1 MNRFLELDD
10 LTDLSVLSI
19 LDLYVLAAS
28 SFIPETMQDMA
39 DELLLIAAGPED
51 RVHPSLRELTQDI
64 RRYGINDVEDLC
76 QLIADTSRDGIVLEV
91 QTPAPDYSYGT
102 YYTQFVAGDTYEE
115 AFMTA
120 LQWEQEFKES
130 MQ

>member
-19 LDLYVLAAS
+19 LD
-28 SFIPETMQDMA
+28 
-39 DELLLIAAGPED
+39 
-51 RVHPSLRELTQDI
+51 
-64 RRYGINDVEDLC
+64 
-76 QLIADTSRDGIVLEV
+76 
-91 QTPAPDYSYGT
+91 
-102 YYTQFVAGDTYEE
+102 QFVAGDTYEE

-120 LQWEQEFKES
+120 LQWEQEFKEM

>member
-10 LTDLSVLSI
+10 LTDLSVLSV

-28 SFIPETMQDMA
+28 SFIPETVQDMV
-39 DELLLIAAGPED
+39 DELLFIAAGPED
-51 RVHPSLRELTQDI
+51 RVHPSLRELTRDI
-64 RRYGINDVEDLC
+64 RRYGINDREDLC

-91 QTPAPDYSYGT
+91 QTPAPDGSYGI

-120 LQWEQEFKES
+120 LQWEQEFKEN

>member
-10 LTDLSVLSI
+10 LTDLSVLSM
-19 LDLYVLAAS
+19 LDLYVLATS
-28 SFIPETMQDMA
+28 SFIPKTMQYMA
-39 DELLLIAAGPED
+39 DELLYIAAWPED

-64 RRYGINDVEDLC
+64 RRYGIKDGGDLC

-91 QTPAPDYSYGT
+91 KTPAPNGSYGT
-102 YYTQFVAGDTYEE
+102 YYIQFVAGDTYEE

-120 LQWEQEFKES
+120 LQWEQELKEKI
-130 MQ
+130 Q

>member
-10 LTDLSVLSI
+10 LTDLSVLSV
-19 LDLYVLAAS
+19 LDLYVLATS

-39 DELLLIAAGPED
+39 DELLFLAAGPED

-64 RRYGINDVEDLC
+64 RRYGINDGEDLC

-91 QTPAPDYSYGT
+91 QTPAPNDSYGT
-102 YYTQFVAGDTYEE
+102 YYTQLVAGDTYEE
-115 AFMTA
+115 AFMIA
-120 LQWEQEFKES
+120 LQWEQELKEKI
-130 MQ
+130 Q

>member
-102 YYTQFVAGDTYEE
+102 YYTKFVAGDTYEE

>member
-10 LTDLSVLSI
+10 LTDLSVLSV

-28 SFIPETMQDMA
+28 SFKPETMQEMV
-39 DELLLIAAGPED
+39 DELLFIAAGPED

-64 RRYGINDVEDLC
+64 RRYGINDREDLC

-91 QTPAPDYSYGT
+91 QTPAPNGSYGI

-120 LQWEQEFKES
+120 LQWEQEFKEN